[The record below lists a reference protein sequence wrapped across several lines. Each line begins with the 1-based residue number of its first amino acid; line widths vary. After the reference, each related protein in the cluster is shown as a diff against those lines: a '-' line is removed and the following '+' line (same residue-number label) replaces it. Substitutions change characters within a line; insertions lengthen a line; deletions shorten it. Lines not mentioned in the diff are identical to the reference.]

1 MSTKQYF
8 YYIKAI
14 KTFYMILPIECMIAA
29 LPLILTVLSIIY
41 FCRSEKIEKNSVMN
55 QDGKIDLTRLES
67 LSSYD
72 SVLNSKKKLRSKTS
86 YESTIYDD

>member
-1 MSTKQYF
+1 
-8 YYIKAI
+8 
-14 KTFYMILPIECMIAA
+14 MILPIECMIAA

-41 FCRSEKIEKNSVMN
+41 FCRSQKIEKNSVIN
-55 QDGKIDLTRLES
+55 QNGKIDLTRLES

-72 SVLNSKKKLRSKTS
+72 SVLNNKTKLRNQTS

>member
-1 MSTKQYF
+1 
-8 YYIKAI
+8 
-14 KTFYMILPIECMIAA
+14 MIAA

-41 FCRSEKIEKNSVMN
+41 FCRSEKIEKNSVIN
-55 QDGKIDLTRLES
+55 QNDKIDLTRLES

-72 SVLNSKKKLRSKTS
+72 SVLNNKTKLRNQTS